1 MDKTDNK
8 EIKVKN
14 IDRKRKVTIIIP
26 IYKTEKYLRKTV
38 KSVLEQSYENIDVIL
53 VDDGSPDNCPLI
65 CDQIASENDN
75 VKVIHKKN
83 GGLSSARNA
92 GLDATSPETS
102 YILFLDSD
110 DCLVHD
116 AVAGLVQKAID
127 TNADMVIPD
136 RYIKIEEKTGK
147 KTMALHFTEDMYFSD
162 PELFALNI
170 LMEQGRAWRTHSLL
184 YTFVA
189 IRKAEAR
196 FPEGKLSED
205 ISFNFLMLS
214 SVKKIAFYPYAT
226 VLYLK
231 REGSI
236 TTTFHPDFEQNIW
249 YIDGQADDFL
259 QRTGYKNDLGQ
270 EKVDALLCR
279 NIIVYLF
286 SIMSKTNK
294 MSYKEKVQKA
304 RYLINHQ
311 ETRGVVRKKHKI
323 PYFESRKVQQSISLI
338 YYLLRHRQD
347 NLVFRILSMI

>member
-136 RYIKIEEKTGK
+136 RYIKTNRDTACPAHKAPHRFHPI
-147 KTMALHFTEDMYFSD
+147 
-162 PELFALNI
+162 P
-170 LMEQGRAWRTHSLL
+170 LL
-184 YTFVA
+184 YLTA
-189 IRKAEAR
+189 PA
-196 FPEGKLSED
+196 
-205 ISFNFLMLS
+205 
-214 SVKKIAFYPYAT
+214 
-226 VLYLK
+226 
-231 REGSI
+231 
-236 TTTFHPDFEQNIW
+236 
-249 YIDGQADDFL
+249 
-259 QRTGYKNDLGQ
+259 
-270 EKVDALLCR
+270 
-279 NIIVYLF
+279 
-286 SIMSKTNK
+286 
-294 MSYKEKVQKA
+294 
-304 RYLINHQ
+304 
-311 ETRGVVRKKHKI
+311 
-323 PYFESRKVQQSISLI
+323 
-338 YYLLRHRQD
+338 
-347 NLVFRILSMI
+347 SM